1 VTKNFSSRLEA
12 AMSKFSQQEILFSE
26 KLSRIDLGSIKT
38 ELKKSNLKLINVYRN
53 HNFESLIPF
62 VDLYSSYAD
71 DGYRFNI
78 GDYDSSLCFS
88 SYNDAAN
95 LELVWFDFT
104 LIDGLKGS
112 DLLEWFV
119 DRIDYLRV
127 LSNKP
132 ILILPVF
139 KGVLTSSELVSCLD
153 KKPGVY
159 VVNLA
164 EYVSSQNSTLTQER
178 LYKLAGTK
186 ICNEAQMILARALAL
201 SWLPSFFRPEL
212 KAVLFD
218 LDNTLHKGVL
228 GEDGIEGVVLTRAHK
243 ELQQYAKFL
252 LKQGIFLGLI
262 SKNDEYDVKK
272 LFKIRVDYPL
282 KIEDFSVL
290 DVSWGSKSDAISRAS
305 EKLRISTDSILYV
318 DDNPGELASVLS
330 EVQGINLVFA
340 HDNPV
345 ITKIAI
351 EYFPGIWRWKV
362 GADDLKRIDDLKAI
376 DRRRDFEK
384 KLTNKS
390 DYFEKLKISLDF
402 YYDDIE
408 TLERASQLSSKTN
421 QFNLS
426 TKRLDEIE
434 INARMK
440 SSSSSVVMISLS
452 DYLSDSGQIALVIG
466 EMIDFKLVITELC
479 ISCRAMGRGLESS
492 IILYAIKNMG
502 LYRMGMTIYFDYKIE
517 ARNSPAIDWLKGLGA
532 KINENNNSQF
542 VLDSK
547 TVDMFDVPKELKV
560 SLNGKKL

>member
-1 VTKNFSSRLEA
+1 
-12 AMSKFSQQEILFSE
+12 MSKFSQQEILFSE

>member
-1 VTKNFSSRLEA
+1 MTKNFSSRLEA